1 MKVTVFVLSLL
12 LAASCAFLYTPTTAA
27 HIGHAQEATSM
38 MSDVAF
44 DGTKITKTNAQWK
57 RVLTP
62 AQYYI
67 LRKDGTEAPYSHSYT
82 KLKTKGTYHCA
93 ACKLALFSSD
103 NKYDSKTGWPS
114 FYQPIAASNVIESE
128 DTSNAMET
136 RTEITCARCD
146 GHLGHVFKDG
156 PEPTGLRYCM
166 NGVALKFMP
175 AGSTATKRRATARR
189 S

>member
-1 MKVTVFVLSLL
+1 MKIISSLFLL
-12 LAASCAFLYTPTTAA
+12 LVASCAFLYTPT
-27 HIGHAQEATSM
+27 EARIPQTQTM
-38 MSDVAF
+38 TDVAF
-44 DGTKITKTNAQWK
+44 DGTKVTKTNAQWK
-57 RVLTP
+57 RLLTP
-62 AQYYI
+62 AQYTV

-82 KLKTKGTYHCA
+82 KLKAKGTFHCA
-93 ACKLALFSSD
+93 ACKLAVFSSE

-114 FYQPIAASNVIESE
+114 FYQPIAAANVTESE

-136 RTEITCARCD
+136 RTEITCSRCG

-175 AGSTATKRRATARR
+175 AAGSGTATKRRATARR